1 MQQIDFFDP
10 KTKAFFFRIPI
21 FGGVDELR
29 TVRSRQHDDGT
40 YMAILS
46 NEKNEKIAIFHFLNM
61 CVKCK
66 C

>member
-10 KTKAFFFRIPI
+10 KIKAFFFRIPI

-29 TVRSRQHDDGT
+29 TVRSGQHDDGT

-46 NEKNEKIAIFHFLNM
+46 NEKNRNFSLFEH
-61 CVKCK
+61 VCK

>member
-10 KTKAFFFRIPI
+10 KIKAFFFRIPI
-21 FGGVDELR
+21 FGGVNELR

-46 NEKNEKIAIFHFLNM
+46 NEKNRNFSLFEH
-61 CVKCK
+61 VCK
-66 C
+66 M